1 MLKKIYFLFFIL
13 FFINNSIY
21 SQAYKFEFNN
31 CEKIVSLNHE
41 YYCTTNP
48 FKVDYDSSK
57 GLSNVLN
64 CSNKTY
70 SRFDTIY
77 YKDSLIKLDLKI
89 RKLEIDSVKFLEKI
103 KYFNCV
109 YNDSLYL
116 NNLIIYFKAVNEFK
130 FEPIILQTTFIDKEE
145 FYMSLNRESTIISV
159 YENDQDLFMHIS
171 FVRFNGYSDDVGY
184 SEAAF
189 NFIKIGSKY

>member
-1 MLKKIYFLFFIL
+1 MLKKRLLFIIL
-13 FFINNSIY
+13 FLINYSIY
-21 SQAYKFEFNN
+21 SQAYKFKFNN

-41 YYCTTNP
+41 YYSTTNP

-64 CSNKTY
+64 CSNKKY

-77 YKDSLIKLDLKI
+77 YKDSLIYLDLKI

-103 KYFNCV
+103 KYFNCI

-116 NNLIIYFKAVNEFK
+116 NNFIIYFRPVNEFN
-130 FEPIILQTTFIDKEE
+130 FEPIVLQTTFEDKDE
-145 FYMSLNRESTIISV
+145 FYNSLNRESTLISI
-159 YENDQDLFMHIS
+159 YENNHDLFMHIS
-171 FVRFNGYSDDVGY
+171 FVRFNGYSEYVGY